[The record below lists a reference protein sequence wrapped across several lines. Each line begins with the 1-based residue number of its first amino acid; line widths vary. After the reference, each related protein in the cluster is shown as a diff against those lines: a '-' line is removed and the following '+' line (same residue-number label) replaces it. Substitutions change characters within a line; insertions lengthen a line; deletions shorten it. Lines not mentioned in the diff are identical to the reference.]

1 MELFYASILGFFVLF
16 VTLSLHFLFYRQK
29 AGANLPP
36 GRTGFPVIGESLEF
50 LSTGWKGHPEKF
62 IFDRMAKF
70 RSNVF
75 RTSLLG
81 SPAVVFC
88 GSAEKMLPNFLKPEA
103 LQRYIGIMDVVAS
116 RHFASDWENKD
127 QVMTFSLTK
136 RYTFWLACRLF
147 VSVEDPNQVA
157 KFEDPFSVLANG
169 LLSIPIDLPGTPFNR
184 GIKASNFIR
193 KELVA
198 IIKQRKIDLAEG
210 KASPTQDILSHMLLT
225 SDENGKF
232 MHEMDI
238 ADKILGL
245 LVGGHDTASSACA
258 SIVKYLAE
266 LPEVYEG
273 VYKEQM
279 EVAKSKG
286 PGELLNWDDIQKMK
300 YSWNVACEVMRLAPP
315 LQGAFR
321 EAINDFMFNGFSIPK
336 GWKPMKFDPSR
347 FEGSGP
353 APYTFVPF
361 GGGPRMCP
369 GKEYARLEILVF
381 MHHLVKRFKWE
392 KMIPDEKI
400 VVTPMPE
407 PEKGCSSLRYGA
419 PAPNRVGNGVQ
430 TRPHALFEDW
440 RVRFSLSHAPKKVPR
455 AVTRTGRT
463 HAPARA
469 KERLPRVA
477 TRPEEGPCVP
487 RAEKAAHA
495 PARASHTPEGCSHSP
510 HARDTR
516 QVADACH
523 AAPMAE
529 HKSEFQSLVNQLTSV
544 DLQFDDEMQAL
555 LLLSS
560 LPESWET
567 LVVSLSNSAPNGKL
581 TTSMVMDALFNEE
594 ARRREM
600 GSIDQSES
608 QALVSEGSKEK
619 RPRSRKGHHRGTRK
633 GRWRS
638 QARGR
643 TVRCFYCNQE
653 GHIKR
658 DCPKYKA
665 QVQPSDTAAT
675 AVMAVDESEVL
686 LAASDDGKS
695 DWILDSGSA
704 YHLCRDREV
713 FSTYTACEGCIWM
726 ANNTASRVVGRGTVR
741 FHMADGRF
749 VTLTEEKLLSD
760 MGPVVLAR
768 RMDKG
773 SNHCTEVCKA
783 SAGVLGGSVMVLRGS
798 EAVQERREMLWDMYG
813 SLSRHEWCNQCRM
826 FHREAQRKETKSILR
841 RWRKDGATTTR
852 KVTYFAAHPGG
863 GWGTPVG
870 VQGTSSYGEAGSE
883 VVRKDNLKTSDY
895 PPVGWRGRL
904 LSPAHLD
911 ESKPTW
917 MSPSPVAKPKPD
929 WSSYGVSM

>member
-62 IFDRMAKF
+62 IFDRIAKF

-88 GSAEKMLPNFLKPEA
+88 GSAGNKFLFSNENKLVQAWWPSSVDKIFPSSTQTSSKEEAIRLRKMLPNFLKPEA

-116 RHFASDWENKD
+116 RHFASDWEKKD

-279 EVAKSKG
+279 EIAKSKG

-336 GWKPMKFDPSR
+336 GWKIYWSANSTHKNAEFFPEPMKFDPSR

-407 PEKGCSSLRYGA
+407 PEKGLPIRLF
-419 PAPNRVGNGVQ
+419 
-430 TRPHALFEDW
+430 PH
-440 RVRFSLSHAPKKVPR
+440 
-455 AVTRTGRT
+455 
-463 HAPARA
+463 
-469 KERLPRVA
+469 
-477 TRPEEGPCVP
+477 
-487 RAEKAAHA
+487 KA
-495 PARASHTPEGCSHSP
+495 
-510 HARDTR
+510 
-516 QVADACH
+516 
-523 AAPMAE
+523 
-529 HKSEFQSLVNQLTSV
+529 
-544 DLQFDDEMQAL
+544 
-555 LLLSS
+555 
-560 LPESWET
+560 
-567 LVVSLSNSAPNGKL
+567 
-581 TTSMVMDALFNEE
+581 
-594 ARRREM
+594 
-600 GSIDQSES
+600 
-608 QALVSEGSKEK
+608 
-619 RPRSRKGHHRGTRK
+619 
-633 GRWRS
+633 
-638 QARGR
+638 
-643 TVRCFYCNQE
+643 
-653 GHIKR
+653 
-658 DCPKYKA
+658 
-665 QVQPSDTAAT
+665 
-675 AVMAVDESEVL
+675 
-686 LAASDDGKS
+686 
-695 DWILDSGSA
+695 
-704 YHLCRDREV
+704 
-713 FSTYTACEGCIWM
+713 
-726 ANNTASRVVGRGTVR
+726 
-741 FHMADGRF
+741 
-749 VTLTEEKLLSD
+749 
-760 MGPVVLAR
+760 
-768 RMDKG
+768 
-773 SNHCTEVCKA
+773 
-783 SAGVLGGSVMVLRGS
+783 
-798 EAVQERREMLWDMYG
+798 
-813 SLSRHEWCNQCRM
+813 
-826 FHREAQRKETKSILR
+826 
-841 RWRKDGATTTR
+841 
-852 KVTYFAAHPGG
+852 
-863 GWGTPVG
+863 
-870 VQGTSSYGEAGSE
+870 
-883 VVRKDNLKTSDY
+883 
-895 PPVGWRGRL
+895 
-904 LSPAHLD
+904 
-911 ESKPTW
+911 
-917 MSPSPVAKPKPD
+917 
-929 WSSYGVSM
+929 